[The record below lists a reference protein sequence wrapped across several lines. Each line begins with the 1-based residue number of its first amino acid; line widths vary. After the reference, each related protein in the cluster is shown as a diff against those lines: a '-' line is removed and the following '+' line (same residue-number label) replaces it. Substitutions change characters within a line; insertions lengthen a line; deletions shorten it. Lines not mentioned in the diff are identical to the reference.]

1 MIKKIFSYKLLKFLI
16 GGGVAALFNLYLIF
30 AMIEQLGWN
39 DPFLRNLANAI
50 AIELSLIFSFFI
62 YRTWVWSG
70 GNWNIK
76 DVLMRQIPLYHV
88 SAGSAVILRVFVVFP
103 ALDWLKVDYRLNT
116 LIGVLLSA
124 FLNYFI
130 SDRLV
135 FKNQSS
141 KSQDIFYPEGLEPSL
156 HKKEYL
162 KHREEYQSIELLSLV
177 IPAYNEEEGLES
189 TIQNITHTLEREK
202 VPYEILVINDNS
214 KDNTELVLQRICN
227 NTLGVRY
234 INNYYPNG
242 FGFAVRCGLENFEG
256 DAVAIVM
263 ADSSDSP
270 EDIVHYYRKLK
281 DGYEC
286 VFGSRFIKGGKVF
299 DYPTHKLI
307 VNRLANLFIKVL
319 FGLKF
324 NDTTNAFK
332 AYRRE
337 VIEGISPLISHH
349 FNLTVE
355 IPLKSIARGYSY
367 TVVPITWTNR
377 KTGISKL
384 RIREMGSRYLF
395 IVLSILLEKFLSRG
409 DYIRKHTR
417 VKSLIKSSQ
426 NHEN

>member
-1 MIKKIFSYKLLKFLI
+1 MRNNASSYKIVNFFI
-16 GGGVAALFNLYLIF
+16 GGGVAALLNLYLIF

-39 DPFLRNLANAI
+39 APFLRSLANAI
-50 AIELSLIFSFFI
+50 AIETSLIFSFFV
-62 YRTWVWSG
+62 YRTWVWTG
-70 GNWNIK
+70 GGWNII
-76 DVLMRQIPLYHV
+76 DVLMRQIPLYHL
-88 SAGSAVILRVFVVFP
+88 SAGSAVVLRVFVVFP
-103 ALDWLKVDYRLNT
+103 TLDWLEVDYRINT

-135 FKNQSS
+135 FKNQSN
-141 KSQDIFYPEGLEPSL
+141 KSQDIFHPEGLEPSL
-156 HKKEYL
+156 YKEECF
-162 KHREEYQSIELLSLV
+162 KHHEEHQSIELLSLV
-177 IPAYNEEEGLES
+177 IPAYNEEEAIES
-189 TIQNITHTLEREK
+189 TVHNITQALEREK
-202 VPYEILVINDNS
+202 IPYEILVVNDNS
-214 KDNTELVLQRICN
+214 KDNTELVLQRICESIPS
-227 NTLGVRY
+227 VRY

-256 DAVAIVM
+256 DAVVIVM

-270 EDIVHYYRKLK
+270 EDIIHYYRKLEE
-281 DGYEC
+281 GYEC
-286 VFGSRFIKGGKVF
+286 VFGSRFVRGGKVF
-299 DYPTHKLI
+299 DYPKHKLI
-307 VNRLANLFIKVL
+307 VNRLANIFIKVL

-355 IPLKSIARGYSY
+355 IPLKSIARGYNY
-367 TVVPITWTNR
+367 TVVPIIWTNR
-377 KTGISKL
+377 KTGVSKL

-395 IVLSILLEKFLSRG
+395 IVLSILLEKFLPRG

-417 VKSLIKSSQ
+417 VKSLIKSKQ
-426 NHEN
+426 NHAN